1 MSEINEDL
9 DRQVVPRW
17 RSSAATAKLG
27 ELSALRPNPPTHF
40 APELLTD
47 ILEDWSR
54 NPGLSVAADLVSAAF
69 VIGCPSVARDAARF
83 VLADNRAPTAAR
95 ELAKRA
101 LDEAETGPTE
111 PLPDMPIQPQPSQLP
126 GLIHHARE
134 RLRVHPINPVMWTNL
149 ALLFTVMGGRRKAQR
164 AMRSA
169 LTLAPGNRFVVRA
182 ASRLFLHEGDR
193 ELAHHVLL
201 SAPALK
207 RDPWILAS
215 EIAVASTRKKTSE
228 FIKLARKFLET
239 ERYSPFHLSELA
251 SALATL
257 EAHAGN
263 MKVARRHCRLSLT
276 QPTENAI
283 AQAAW
288 LDRNSGGIL
297 SCHVAEAGEL
307 HSPEASAWFAARNG
321 SWNSA
326 LDQAHQWQADQPFS
340 SRPAILGSYIAS
352 TGLED
357 YDEAARIAERGL
369 RSNWTDATL
378 RNNLA
383 FAHARAG
390 KITEASQVL
399 SQLKDSMIDARS
411 RICLT
416 ATRGLIAFR
425 SGNLVAGRELY
436 RDAIE
441 MAAGEPLLR
450 SIAKIYRAIE
460 EVRVG
465 SETAQVLRAE
475 AIDVASGLPSPLNRV
490 FRDKLNKAKAA
501 DVRALDS
508 R

>member
-1 MSEINEDL
+1 
-9 DRQVVPRW
+9 
-17 RSSAATAKLG
+17 
-27 ELSALRPNPPTHF
+27 
-40 APELLTD
+40 
-47 ILEDWSR
+47 
-54 NPGLSVAADLVSAAF
+54 
-69 VIGCPSVARDAARF
+69 
-83 VLADNRAPTAAR
+83 
-95 ELAKRA
+95 
-101 LDEAETGPTE
+101 
-111 PLPDMPIQPQPSQLP
+111 
-126 GLIHHARE
+126 
-134 RLRVHPINPVMWTNL
+134 
-149 ALLFTVMGGRRKAQR
+149 
-164 AMRSA
+164 
-169 LTLAPGNRFVVRA
+169 
-182 ASRLFLHEGDR
+182 LHEGDR

-201 SAPALK
+201 AAPALK

-215 EIAVASTRKKTSE
+215 EIAVASTRRKTSE
-228 FIKLARKFLET
+228 FVKLARKCLEA
-239 ERYSPFHLSELA
+239 EKYSPFHLSELA
-251 SALATL
+251 GALATL

-263 MKVARRHCRLSLT
+263 MKAAKRLCRLSLT

-288 LDRNSGGIL
+288 LDRKSDGIL
-297 SCHVAEAGEL
+297 SCHVAETSEL
-307 HSPEASAWFAARNG
+307 YSPEASAWFAARNG
-321 SWNSA
+321 RWNSA

-357 YDEAARIAERGL
+357 YEEAARIAESGL

-399 SQLKDSMIDARS
+399 SHIKDSMIDARS

-425 SGNLVAGRELY
+425 SGNLLAGRELY

-441 MAAGEPLLR
+441 LAAGAPLLR
-450 SIAKIYRAIE
+450 SIAKIYFAIE
-460 EVRVG
+460 EISVG

-490 FRDKLNKAKAA
+490 FRDKLNRAKAA
-501 DVRALDS
+501 SGRA
-508 R
+508 